1 MVTLLPFGGG
11 REGAKES
18 DLDSC
23 GAIQAAW
30 VRGMKEF
37 LVFEGCF
44 FWGLSCLGIAGD
56 GGVLILFWGVF
67 LFFLAV
73 LGL

>member
-1 MVTLLPFGGG
+1 MILLSEIFIKDFKDLKDFLENAIRMVTLLPFGGG

-30 VRGMKEF
+30 V
-37 LVFEGCF
+37 VDEGRF
-44 FWGLSCLGIAGD
+44 P
-56 GGVLILFWGVF
+56 
-67 LFFLAV
+67 
-73 LGL
+73 

>member
-1 MVTLLPFGGG
+1 
-11 REGAKES
+11 
-18 DLDSC
+18 
-23 GAIQAAW
+23 
-30 VRGMKEF
+30 MKEF
-37 LVFEGCF
+37 LVFEGGF

-56 GGVLILFWGVF
+56 GDVLILFWGVF